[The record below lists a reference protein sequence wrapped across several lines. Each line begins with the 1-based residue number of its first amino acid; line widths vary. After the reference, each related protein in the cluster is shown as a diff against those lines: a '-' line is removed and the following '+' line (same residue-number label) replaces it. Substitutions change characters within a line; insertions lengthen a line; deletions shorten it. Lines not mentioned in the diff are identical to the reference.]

1 MSGRPHSYPTT
12 AQDTMAHSSSRP
24 SAEGLPA
31 TDAVEP
37 APSQDEAGHH
47 QSPGSSTNWRVF
59 IGAAL
64 GVLVVSV
71 WGLADPDSLGAV
83 IGAVVGWVSQHF
95 GWFYIL
101 TGTVVLVFI
110 ALVAFSKQGTV
121 RLGPDHSRPQFS
133 LFSWAAMLFAAG
145 IGADLMFYSVLEP
158 VSQYYT
164 QPSGGQESAEAARHA
179 VVWTLFHYGL
189 TGWGMYSLMGMAF
202 GYFAYRFNL
211 PLSIRSALYPIIGK
225 RIRGAAGDAVDIS
238 ALLGTIFGVATSL
251 GIGVVQ
257 INYGLQF
264 LFGVPNTV
272 GVQAGLI
279 GVSVVLAIASAVSGV
294 DKGIRRLS
302 ELNIVLAVALMLY
315 ILFLGDTDFLLNALV
330 MNLGDY
336 VSGFPG
342 MTMDTMAYDHPDE
355 WMNSWTLFFWAWWVA
370 WSPFVGLFLAR
381 ISRGR
386 TIRQFVLGTMTIP
399 FGFILAWIS
408 IFGNSA
414 LGIIDQQGD
423 AAFGQTLMGTPERAF
438 YDLLAQYPGATA
450 AAAVA
455 TFTGLLFYVTSA
467 DSGALVMSNFASSIE
482 DPNQDGP
489 KWMRIFW
496 AVATGL
502 LTLAMM
508 VVGGIPTLQS
518 ATIVFGLPFAIVM
531 YLVMYGLWKALRVER
546 ADMESREAA
555 FAGVRAANRAAA
567 IEPAARTRN
576 WRQRLTRSV
585 SYPGRAATTRYLR
598 QVVGPALDEVSQA
611 LQEAGVDASVERGTD
626 PVTGLPEVSLV
637 EHMDGERDFL
647 YQVYPVACPTPS
659 YLLTTAKTED
669 DYFRLEPFSQTGSRG
684 YDVYGY
690 TKEQLIHDVLDNH
703 ERHLEFIRLSTPSQ
717 DEAGSTVITGAP
729 TGAID
734 WTRDFQDPDH
744 EQPDD
749 GENPHTPEESRP

>member
-1 MSGRPHSYPTT
+1 MASYDGTSEHTSRDDAAAPNTGATRTTPAEPPTITDSVPHQH
-12 AQDTMAHSSSRP
+12 A
-24 SAEGLPA
+24 PA
-31 TDAVEP
+31 RV
-37 APSQDEAGHH
+37 
-47 QSPGSSTNWRVF
+47 NWRVF
-59 IGAAL
+59 GGAAI
-64 GVLVVSV
+64 GVLIISI
-71 WGLADPDSLGAV
+71 WGLADPESMGEV
-83 IGAVVGWVSQHF
+83 IGAVVGWVSRHF

-101 TGTVVLVFI
+101 TGTVVLAFI
-110 ALVAFSKQGTV
+110 AIVAFSKQGSV

-158 VSQYYT
+158 VTQYYT
-164 QPSGGQESAEAARHA
+164 QPSGGTESAEAARQA

-225 RIRGAAGDAVDIS
+225 RIKGAAGDAVDIS

-264 LFGVPNTV
+264 LFGVPNSV

-279 GVSVVLAIASAVSGV
+279 AVSVVLAIASAVSGV

-302 ELNIVLAVALMLY
+302 ELNIFLAVALMLY
-315 ILFLGDTDFLLNALV
+315 VLFLGDTDFLLNALV
-330 MNLGDY
+330 MNVGDY
-336 VSGFPG
+336 LSQFPG
-342 MTMDTMAYDHPDE
+342 MTMDTMAYDHPEE

-386 TIRQFVLGTMTIP
+386 TIRQFVVGTMTIP
-399 FGFILAWIS
+399 FVFILTWIS

-414 LGIIDQQGD
+414 LGIIDQDGD
-423 AAFGQTLMGTPERAF
+423 TDFGQTLMGTPERAF

-467 DSGALVMSNFASSIE
+467 DSGALVMSNFASTIE
-482 DPNQDGP
+482 DPTKDGP

-496 AVATGL
+496 AIATGL

-546 ADMESREAA
+546 AAMDSQEAA
-555 FAGVRAANRAAA
+555 RAGVRAANRAAA
-567 IEPAARTRN
+567 IQPTEHTRN
-576 WRQRLTRSV
+576 WRQRLVRSV
-585 SYPGRAATTRYLR
+585 SYPGQAATRRYLS
-598 QVVGPALDEVSQA
+598 QTAEPALEEVCQA
-611 LQEAGVDASVERGTD
+611 LREEHVQAAVEHGHD
-626 PVTGLPEVSLV
+626 PVTDLPYVSLV
-637 EHMDGERDFL
+637 EHLDGERDFL
-647 YQVYPVACPTPS
+647 YQIYPVACPTPS
-659 YLLTTAKTED
+659 YLLVSPQSED
-669 DYFRLEPFSQTGSRG
+669 SYYRLEPFSQTGSRG
-684 YDVYGY
+684 YDVYGF

-703 ERHLEFIRLSTPSQ
+703 ERHLEFIRLSTPTQ
-717 DEAGSTVITGAP
+717 DDAGATVITGAP
-729 TGAID
+729 TGAMD
-734 WTRDFQDPDH
+734 WTVDFQDPEEDSSAGD
-744 EQPDD
+744 P
-749 GENPHTPEESRP
+749 NHTPEESDRTAR